1 MLTAYNALAVRCW
14 EDPGARRRFAESP
27 RDALAAY
34 GWEVPPETRVTIE
47 FVPPDADSRPVG
59 PDQIVAHWRRGLEA
73 GELRIKIAAEP
84 PDVESA
90 ELDESELAGVSAG
103 AYAAPSTYPP

>member
-14 EDPGARRRFAESP
+14 EDPGARRRFADSP

-34 GWEVPPETRVTIE
+34 GWEVPPETRVSIE
-47 FVPPDADSRPVG
+47 FVASDADTRPIG
-59 PDQIVAHWRRGLEA
+59 PEQIVAHWRRGLES

-84 PDVESA
+84 PEVAAA
-90 ELDESELAGVSAG
+90 ELDEGELASISAG
-103 AYAAPSTYPP
+103 AYSTPSLYPT